1 MLVDFI
7 KLLMFWIC
15 RAFFCIFYIFPIKNN
30 RIAFI
35 SYKGS
40 QYSCNPKAVSE
51 YILSN
56 YPDKFDIIWGID
68 NPETYDGIINKN
80 VHVIKHG
87 TMKFYK
93 YLLTSKTVVT
103 NVDYLSYVRFRKGQY
118 IVQTWH
124 GGGSYKKVGNCTK
137 NVSKLVLK
145 RRSYFNLRTD
155 AFISSSATF
164 TNDTILGSFSYKGRI
179 VNSGMPRNDILFT
192 ENNEKAKQI
201 KQKIG
206 VPEDAKILIYAP
218 TYRQIIK
225 YTDYLLDEKRLK
237 HSLEERFGGNWVI
250 LYRLHP
256 MLKCSFDSESHDV
269 INVSD
274 YNDMQELLWV
284 SDILMTDYSSS
295 MWDFSLTHKPCFLF
309 ATDLNEYQNERD
321 FYSDIH
327 TWPFILAENND
338 ELNEKIL
345 SYNDEE
351 YRQAVKKYH
360 EDMGSYEKGSACK
373 QITDIIM
380 SECGK

>member
-56 YPDKFDIIWGID
+56 YPDKFDIIWGLD

-93 YLLTSKTVVT
+93 YLLTSKIVVT

-192 ENNEKAKQI
+192 ENNKKAKLYERANQMRRQNEFDKASVLYESI
-201 KQKIG
+201 LNEDTTDAEAYWSLVLCKYG
-206 VPEDAKILIYAP
+206 VEYVEDPESGKRIPTCNRTLYASIL
-218 TYRQIIK
+218 
-225 YTDYLLDEKRLK
+225 TDGDY
-237 HSLEERFGGNWVI
+237 
-250 LYRLHP
+250 
-256 MLKCSFDSESHDV
+256 ML
-269 INVSD
+269 
-274 YNDMQELLWV
+274 
-284 SDILMTDYSSS
+284 
-295 MWDFSLTHKPCFLF
+295 SLTHADDSQRALYEEEAEIIDGIQKRILEISNTEEPF
-309 ATDLNEYQNERD
+309 
-321 FYSDIH
+321 DI
-327 TWPFILAENND
+327 FICYKET
-338 ELNEKIL
+338 
-345 SYNDEE
+345 DEE
-351 YRQAVKKYH
+351 GNRTQDSVLAQDMYQQLSNEGFKVFFARITL
-360 EDMGSYEKGSACK
+360 EDKLG
-373 QITDIIM
+373 
-380 SECGK
+380 